1 MIELHVERTDEPSR
15 PAVIKKFSAP
25 TITIGRA
32 SESEL
37 SLDDPSVSRRHCRL
51 SRGADGWTLEDL
63 GSANGTL
70 LDDERIA
77 DIHPVT
83 PDTRITVGIFR
94 LTLVLSAA
102 PLAPSVT
109 HTTPAWAR
117 AVRKLAL
124 TSLAVTL
131 AGIGGWTS
139 ARVFDAP
146 LRLPAPALD
155 CPRDDPAVAD
165 LEALLAQIPTT
176 TAEDATDAA
185 LAVLA
190 RAPALP
196 TSCGFISRAEAALA
210 AALTRMDHQRLGRH
224 DAPVHALVA
233 HADGTIAAIDRDG
246 RLMLWH
252 REHRGRPLAV
262 PTSEP
267 TDLLALARSPDGR
280 WLTAGA
286 EDGRILLW
294 DLDALD
300 APATSLP
307 HGARPVSALQFADPR
322 HLWSIDAVGTLH
334 TWTLGDTWTRTA
346 TSTLWPG
353 VHTLTALHDGR
364 MLAFGA
370 DRAAVVPPDMHR
382 PIPLTTGA
390 ALRTIAV
397 TATDIIAGDL
407 AGKVTRWRITKT
419 LRPEPLT
426 AHGGPVRAVTA
437 HDGLV
442 ASIGDDDALRLV
454 ELGRRVRRRGPPL
467 VLLAEVPVPVDR
479 LVITGDTLI
488 GSGPEGAV
496 ITWDLSQRTRRLPAS
511 LHDGH
516 HGPITALAA
525 TPSAAITAG
534 EDGFLRAWPTVPAID
549 SDAPL
554 LTRACAVLGWDAPG
568 CDPSPPQQPEAPPP
582 APTPS
587 PS

>member
-15 PAVIKKFSAP
+15 SPLIKKFSAS

-32 SESEL
+32 SECEL

-51 SRGADGWTLEDL
+51 SRGADGWTIEDL

-83 PDTRITVGIFR
+83 PDTRITVGTFR
-94 LTLVLSAA
+94 LTLVLAAAA
-102 PLAPSVT
+102 PAPSPT
-109 HTTPAWAR
+109 PTTTVWR
-117 AVRKLAL
+117 AVRKLAV
-124 TSLAVTL
+124 TTL
-131 AGIGGWTS
+131 AITLACIGGWTS

-155 CPRDDPAVAD
+155 CPHDDPATAD
-165 LEALLAQIPTT
+165 LEALLTQIPSTT
-176 TAEDATDAA
+176 TEDATHTA
-185 LAVLA
+185 LDVLA

-196 TSCGFISRAEAALA
+196 ASCGFLSRAEAALA
-210 AALTRMDHQRLGRH
+210 ASLTRMDHQRLGHH
-224 DAPVHALVA
+224 DAPVHAIVA

-246 RLMLWH
+246 HLMLWH

-262 PTSEP
+262 PPSEP
-267 TDLLALARSPDGR
+267 TDLLTLARSPDGR

-286 EDGRILLW
+286 EDGRLLLW
-294 DLDALD
+294 DLDAVD
-300 APATSLP
+300 SPATSLP
-307 HGARPVSALQFADPR
+307 HSTRPVSAVQFTDPR
-322 HLWSIDAVGTLH
+322 HLWSVDDLGTLH
-334 TWTLGDTWTRTA
+334 IWTLGDTWTRTA

-370 DRAAVVPPDMHR
+370 ERAAVIPPDLHR

-397 TATDIIAGDL
+397 TTTDIIAGDL

-426 AHGGPVRAVTA
+426 AHGGPIRAVTA
-437 HDGLV
+437 LDGLV

-467 VLLAEVPVPVDR
+467 VLLAEVPVPMDR
-479 LVITGDTLI
+479 LVITGTTLI

-496 ITWDLSQRTRRLPAS
+496 ITWDLSQRTRRLPAA

-516 HGPITALAA
+516 RGKITALAA

-534 EDGFLRAWPTVPAID
+534 EDGILRAWPTVPPTD

-554 LTRACAVLGWDAPG
+554 LTRACTALGWDAPG
-568 CDPSPPQQPEAPPP
+568 CDPSPQQQPEGA
-582 APTPS
+582 S
-587 PS
+587 